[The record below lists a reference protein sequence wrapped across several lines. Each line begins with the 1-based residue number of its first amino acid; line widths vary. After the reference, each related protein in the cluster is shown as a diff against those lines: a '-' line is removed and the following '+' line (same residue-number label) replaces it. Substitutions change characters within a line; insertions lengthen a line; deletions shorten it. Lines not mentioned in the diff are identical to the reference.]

1 MVDGQGYLIISR
13 DIVSQDIDDFEYTP
27 KPSFPGPF
35 KIFNERNE
43 EDLIRR
49 FFAHVQQLRPQIIVT
64 YNGDFF
70 DFPFLEARAEKI
82 GLNMTKEWGIEKQGE
97 EYRGR

>member
-1 MVDGQGYLIISR
+1 M
-13 DIVSQDIDDFEYTP
+13 
-27 KPSFPGPF
+27 
-35 KIFNERNE
+35 
-43 EDLIRR
+43 
-49 FFAHVQQLRPQIIVT
+49 QQLRPQIIVT